1 MSAKRGGL
9 GTNLDSLIPTS
20 LTVGDTEVAQQNE
33 VPISSISP
41 NPRQPRTVFDEDAL
55 NELIA
60 SIKEIGIL
68 QPPVVRKVSEGRYEL
83 IMGERRL
90 RAAKAAGLTT
100 IPVII
105 RQTPDNELLREAL
118 IENIH
123 RSQLNPLEEAAA
135 YAGLLT
141 DFGCTHDELATKLGR
156 SRPLISNMLRLLN
169 LPPTVQRKV
178 AAGVISAGHA
188 RALLGLSDEKE
199 IEKLANRIVAEGLSV
214 RATEEIVAIAGPAK
228 KSSKKK
234 AKVGISGATKSR
246 LKQHQ
251 REGWETYKQ
260 LTLDTGQQAYVIEQG
275 VFEWLEETF
284 GLTPFLSKQS
294 MPQGGFTETVDA
306 SEIDLP
312 TIWAKVEEL
321 SKVQR

>member
-83 IMGERRL
+83 IMGERRF
-90 RAAKAAGLTT
+90 RAAKAAGLKS

-135 YAGLLT
+135 YAGLLS

-214 RATEEIVAIAGPAK
+214 RATEEIVATAGPAK
-228 KSSKKK
+228 KSAK
-234 AKVGISGATKSR
+234 AKTKVGISGTALASAE
-246 LKQHQ
+246 LLSD
-251 REGWETYKQ
+251 Y
-260 LTLDTGQQAYVIEQG
+260 LDTRVTIEQG
-275 VFEWLEETF
+275 KGKGKITIEFAGNEDL
-284 GLTPFLSKQS
+284 QRI
-294 MPQGGFTETVDA
+294 VDLI
-306 SEIDLP
+306 EG
-312 TIWAKVEEL
+312 
-321 SKVQR
+321 

>member
-228 KSSKKK
+228 KSAK
-234 AKVGISGATKSR
+234 AKTKVGVSGAALASAE
-246 LKQHQ
+246 LLSD
-251 REGWETYKQ
+251 Y
-260 LTLDTGQQAYVIEQG
+260 LDTRVSIEQG
-275 VFEWLEETF
+275 KGKGKITIEFAGSEDL
-284 GLTPFLSKQS
+284 QRI
-294 MPQGGFTETVDA
+294 VDLI
-306 SEIDLP
+306 EG
-312 TIWAKVEEL
+312 
-321 SKVQR
+321 